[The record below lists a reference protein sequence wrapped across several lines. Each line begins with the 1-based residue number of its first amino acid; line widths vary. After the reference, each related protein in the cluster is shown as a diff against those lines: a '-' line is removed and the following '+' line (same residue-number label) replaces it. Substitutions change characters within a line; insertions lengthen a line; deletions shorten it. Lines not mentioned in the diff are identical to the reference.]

1 LKVLAVDP
9 PHFKKN
15 FSNSVSCLGASASA
29 PARTRNISINKY
41 SKNDILLFVVY
52 VYSNKSTLMHFSV
65 LFRVVSEFIKNNI
78 LLIKR
83 LGKAIIKVK
92 FADVANCLISVF
104 DKNNLQA
111 FIPSFK
117 HLRIRIIKDVD
128 QSIALNSLREKS
140 NLNCQST

>member
-1 LKVLAVDP
+1 
-9 PHFKKN
+9 
-15 FSNSVSCLGASASA
+15 
-29 PARTRNISINKY
+29 
-41 SKNDILLFVVY
+41 
-52 VYSNKSTLMHFSV
+52 MHFSV

-128 QSIALNSLREKS
+128 QTISLNSLREKS